1 MTISL
6 GPYERPI
13 PFVSIQDIRFDV
25 NEQGQ
30 YIVELGVANEKVIEN
45 GSTPHETSFGNFIY
59 FSDNKSEI
67 DSLSSSQAALLGALK
82 SEAKN
87 CFNLRPTVD
96 QFTLKATAEKKQPH
110 IQLFE

>member
-45 GSTPHETSFGNFIY
+45 GSTPDRDWET
-59 FSDNKSEI
+59 
-67 DSLSSSQAALLGALK
+67 
-82 SEAKN
+82 
-87 CFNLRPTVD
+87 
-96 QFTLKATAEKKQPH
+96 
-110 IQLFE
+110 